1 MSYITVF
8 PGAPLTYFNE
18 GGGGG
23 GVSQSDFLGLK
34 FWPKVFLVGFMKDAA
49 IDFELQNKD

>member
-1 MSYITVF
+1 MR
-8 PGAPLTYFNE
+8 G

-34 FWPKVFLVGFMKDAA
+34 FWPKVFLGGFMKDAA